1 VGHGQT
7 VENDV
12 YRNALCILM
21 LEVYYRFLATS
32 GGSRSERARD
42 I

>member
-1 VGHGQT
+1 VI
-7 VENDV
+7 
-12 YRNALCILM
+12 YRTTLSVLM

-32 GGSRSERARD
+32 GGSRLDRPG